1 MRTAF
6 KIGVGI
12 FIGGVLL
19 VGACGALLASGV
31 EDDEPEGIEAT
42 DVGDRYCSP
51 EREDR
56 LAAMED
62 DSGETINDPRKL
74 RRYTRRF
81 RRAVNDAPRGAWC
94 ADNRVEFLIDVWNG
108 NRGDDRYPEAA
119 EQVRELRKFERR

>member
-19 VGACGALLASGV
+19 VGACGALLVAGV
-31 EDDEPEGIEAT
+31 EEGEGPAGSAT

-94 ADNRVEFLIDVWNG
+94 ADNRVEFLIDVWNSS
-108 NRGDDRYPEAA
+108 RGEDGYPDAA
-119 EQVRELRKFERR
+119 RQVKRLREFQAR

>member
-1 MRTAF
+1 M
-6 KIGVGI
+6 
-12 FIGGVLL
+12 
-19 VGACGALLASGV
+19 VGACGALLAASGV
-31 EDDEPEGIEAT
+31 EDDEPEGTEAT

-81 RRAVNDAPRGAWC
+81 RRAVNHAPRGAWC
-94 ADNRVEFLIDVWNG
+94 ADNRVEFLIDVWNSS
-108 NRGDDRYPEAA
+108 RGEDGYPDAA
-119 EQVRELRKFERR
+119 RQVKRLREFQAR